1 MENQLFYSVAELSK
15 ALHVSYA
22 DLADLEKL
30 PDPLP
35 YFTVH
40 GNPEHLYPAAAVS
53 AWAARQ
59 CSNQRKK

>member
-1 MENQLFYSVAELSK
+1 MDNQLFYSTMELCK
-15 ALHVSYA
+15 ALHVSQA
-22 DLADLEKL
+22 DLTNLEEL

-35 YFTVH
+35 YFTVS